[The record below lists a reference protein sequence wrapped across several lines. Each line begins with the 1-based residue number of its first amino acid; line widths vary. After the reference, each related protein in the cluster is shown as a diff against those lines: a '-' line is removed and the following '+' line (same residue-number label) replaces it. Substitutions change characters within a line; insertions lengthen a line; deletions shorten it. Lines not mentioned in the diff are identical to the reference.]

1 MLSEQSR
8 DPRLQS
14 TIHAYDIDRKQF
26 KIGSLDSLM
35 QLNETTARIDGQ
47 LDNIC
52 KKIEK
57 IEKDTRGV
65 QEQGEMMFKNNYA
78 GDGIPYGKYI
88 KEFKWDNMKFQTKRP
103 LNELALTIQKQM
115 LQKDEAIRKHME
127 EYTLIKNKISNLS
140 KKDQGNLTVRDYTDD
155 IYNKN
160 VPAEVFVES
169 HNSEMFSNV
178 LVVISDEKVT
188 GFKDGLQEMMT
199 RFYENADNVEI
210 RRIREQAKNK
220 FNGIMQNHE
229 KNEVAR

>member
-1 MLSEQSR
+1 
-8 DPRLQS
+8 
-14 TIHAYDIDRKQF
+14 
-26 KIGSLDSLM
+26 
-35 QLNETTARIDGQ
+35 
-47 LDNIC
+47 
-52 KKIEK
+52 
-57 IEKDTRGV
+57 
-65 QEQGEMMFKNNYA
+65 
-78 GDGIPYGKYI
+78 
-88 KEFKWDNMKFQTKRP
+88 MKFQTKRP

-127 EYTLIKNKISNLS
+127 EYTLIKNKISTLS

-229 KNEVAR
+229 KNEVARCKSLFPALTKCLFVC